1 MQVSDEG
8 YIIKILKHGE
18 NSIILT
24 VLTSAHGKLTGFVKG
39 GLSKKKLGVYQLG
52 NKISFNAYARV
63 EENMPVF
70 KGIELLESNVVH
82 FLTDEKKLAVLSAF
96 CDLFNQTLPENEPL
110 EGLVRSILMFM
121 ESLGDDMWLK
131 NYAILEFRLLY
142 FLGIGLDLG
151 SCAVTGQIDDLAF
164 VSPKTGRAV
173 CMQAGLPYKEKLF
186 KYPHFALNK
195 NAIPTKED
203 VFDLLKMNAFFLK
216 KNFFD
221 AHGLQFPL
229 SRANL
234 QEIL

>member
-18 NSIILT
+18 NSIVLT
-24 VLTSAHGKLTGFVKG
+24 VLSMAHGKLTGFVKG

-96 CDLFNQTLPENEPL
+96 CDLFNLTLPENEPL
-110 EGLVRSILMFM
+110 EGLVRSIYVFM
-121 ESLGDDMWLK
+121 ESLDSDMWLA

-151 SCAVTGQIDDLAF
+151 SCAVTGKIDDLAF
-164 VSPKTGRAV
+164 VSPKSGRAV

-186 KYPHFALNK
+186 KYPHFALSK
-195 NAIPTKED
+195 NIVATKED
-203 VFDLLKMNAFFLK
+203 VADLLKMNAFFLK

-229 SRANL
+229 SRGNL
-234 QEIL
+234 QDIL